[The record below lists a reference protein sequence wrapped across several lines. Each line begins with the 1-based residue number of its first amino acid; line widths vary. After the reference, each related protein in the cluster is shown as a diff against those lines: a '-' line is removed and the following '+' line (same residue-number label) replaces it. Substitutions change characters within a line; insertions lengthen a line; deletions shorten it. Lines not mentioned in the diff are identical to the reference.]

1 MHLKSVGALCA
12 RTLSYESCEFELIDG
27 ISDVNVQKLY
37 NQATEVWTDVSLST
51 LFYDV
56 GYYVKN
62 PVLTNTI
69 STMRIPTP
77 YSFMP
82 SSLNNVMRST
92 RKTKCRRRFSSGKL
106 KWVMARSVIKCVTI
120 STYTVTLIVR
130 ARTRMIM
137 PSLKNA
143 SLDVP
148 TVIVRASS
156 YEDYFGQV
164 SGTQGSV
171 WFHTCINKN

>member
-37 NQATEVWTDVSLST
+37 NQATEVWTDVSLFHPFSMHV
-51 LFYDV
+51 D
-56 GYYVKN
+56 YYVKT
-62 PVLTNTI
+62 PVLTPC
-69 STMRIPTP
+69 IPTP
-77 YSFMP
+77 HSFMP

-130 ARTRMIM
+130 ARTRMMM

-148 TVIVRASS
+148 TVIERASS